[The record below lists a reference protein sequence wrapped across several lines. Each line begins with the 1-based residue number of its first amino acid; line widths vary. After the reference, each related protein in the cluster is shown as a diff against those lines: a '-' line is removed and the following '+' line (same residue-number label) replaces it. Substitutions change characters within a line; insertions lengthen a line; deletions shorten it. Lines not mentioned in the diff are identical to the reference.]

1 MFWSDLFYMILGT
14 TFTGSILTVA
24 WFVTSYLLEKTGYLN
39 LAYRLSKVVVLFWII
54 PVVYLVVM
62 AADKIGFLWNGY
74 AFEVT
79 PVIIRITR
87 GTAVFW
93 IAGLLFGIF
102 IYVHKRVKILT
113 ARKDAFLCDGNTQKF
128 FNRVKEDMGLGRRNI
143 ILRQSYR
150 TNTAYVTGIIR
161 PCVVINVDRFSEQEL
176 KVIFTHELMHVIHN
190 DIFFRYLLALVTVF
204 NFFNPLIWMFSEK
217 FIKYA
222 EYSCDYTICGYEE
235 GIREYYETILNMAI
249 RNNNLYDMLSASLY
263 ENKSS
268 LRERMEHVMKSYN
281 VTKKSKLVAVL
292 LVALFTVLG
301 SATIAGAASLIGD
314 TSVKVAEITECE
326 EQEYILHNTE
336 YYEAADAE
344 SDGIIDMY
352 DEELDDGIDTLSSS
366 GDISWEIYAGMRR
379 STSSFHADSGQK
391 IVVSVFSVSPLHTVR
406 AGIIQPD
413 GSKRYVLINS
423 DSHIFELNMS
433 GSYRVYIQNDSTDKI
448 RVEGCYSTH

>member
-24 WFVTSYLLEKTGYLN
+24 WFVTSYLLEKTGYIN
-39 LAYRLSKVVVLFWII
+39 LAYRLSKVVVLFWIV

-62 AADKIGFLWNGY
+62 AGDKLRFLWNGY

-79 PVIIRITR
+79 PVIIKVTR
-87 GTAVFW
+87 VTAVFW
-93 IAGLLFGIF
+93 IAGLIVGIC
-102 IYVHKRVKILT
+102 IYVHKRIGIML
-113 ARKDAFLCDGNTQKF
+113 ARKQAFPCDSNTQKF
-128 FNRVKEDMGLGRRNI
+128 FNLVKENVGLGRRRI

-190 DIFFRYLLALVTVF
+190 DIFFRYLLALATIF

-222 EYSCDYTICGYEE
+222 EYSCDYTICSQED

-281 VTKKSKLVAVL
+281 VKKKSKLVAISL
-292 LVALFTVLG
+292 MALFIVFG
-301 SATIAGAASLIGD
+301 SVTIAGAASLLGD
-314 TSVKVAEITECE
+314 TSVKVAEVTECE
-326 EQEYILHNTE
+326 KQEYILHNTE
-336 YYEAADAE
+336 YYEPADAE

-352 DEELDDGIDTLSSS
+352 DEDFDDGIDTYSSS
-366 GDISWEIYAGMRR
+366 GSISWDVYAGVRR
-379 STSSFHADSGQK
+379 STSSFHADAGQK
-391 IVVSVFSVSPLHTVR
+391 IVVSVFSVEPLHTVR

-413 GSKRYVLINS
+413 GSKRYVLVNS
-423 DSHIFELNMS
+423 DSHIFELTMS
-433 GSYRVYIQNDSTDKI
+433 GSYRVYIQNDSTDKV
-448 RVEGCYSTH
+448 RVEGAYDTH

>member
-1 MFWSDLFYMILGT
+1 MFWSDLFYMMLGT
-14 TFTGSILTVA
+14 TFTGSILTVV
-24 WFVTSYLLEKTGYLN
+24 WFITSYLLEKTGYLN
-39 LAYRLSKVVVLFWII
+39 LAYRLSKVVVLFWMI

-79 PVIIRITR
+79 PVIIKVTR
-87 GTAVFW
+87 VTAVFW
-93 IAGLLFGIF
+93 IAGLIMGVC
-102 IYVHKRVKILT
+102 IYVHKRIGILL
-113 ARKDAFLCDGNTQKF
+113 ARKQAFPCDGNTQKF
-128 FNRVKEDMGLGRRNI
+128 FNLVKENMGLGRRRI

-190 DIFFRYLLALVTVF
+190 DIFFRYLLALATVF
-204 NFFNPLIWMFSEK
+204 NFFNLLIWMFSEK

-222 EYSCDYTICGYEE
+222 EYSCDYTICSYEAD
-235 GIREYYETILNMAI
+235 IREYYETILNLAI

-281 VTKKSKLVAVL
+281 VTKKSKLIAVSL
-292 LVALFTVLG
+292 LATFTVFG
-301 SATIAGAASLIGD
+301 SATIAGAASLVGD
-314 TSVKVAEITECE
+314 TSVKVAEVTECE

-336 YYEAADAE
+336 YYEPADAE
-344 SDGIIDMY
+344 SDGVIDMY
-352 DEELDDGIDTLSSS
+352 GEDSDDGIDTLSSS
-366 GDISWEIYAGMRR
+366 GDISWDVYAGMRR
-379 STSSFHADSGQK
+379 STSSFHADEGQR
-391 IVVSVFSVSPLHTVR
+391 IVVSVFSVEPLHTVR

-423 DSHIFELNMS
+423 DSHIFELTMS
-433 GSYRVYIQNDSTDKI
+433 GSYRVYIQNDSTDKV
-448 RVEGCYSTH
+448 RVEGYYGTY

>member
-24 WFVTSYLLEKTGYLN
+24 WFVTSYLLKKTGYLN
-39 LAYRLSKVVVLFWII
+39 LAYRLSKIVVMFWIV
-54 PVVYLVVM
+54 PVVYIIVM
-62 AADKIGFLWNGY
+62 AADKLGFLWNGY

-87 GTAVFW
+87 VMSVLW
-93 IAGLLFGIF
+93 IIGLISGIY
-102 IYVHKRVKILT
+102 IYIRKRACVLI
-113 ARKDAFLCDGNTQKF
+113 ARKQAFLCDGNTQKF
-128 FNRVKEDMGLGRRNI
+128 FNLIKENMGLGSRSI

-176 KVIFTHELMHVIHN
+176 KVIFTHELTHVIHN
-190 DIFFRYLLALVTVF
+190 DIWYRYLLALATVF
-204 NFFNPLIWMFSEK
+204 NFFNPLIWIFSEK

-222 EYSCDYTICGYEE
+222 EYACDYTICSNEND
-235 GIREYYETILNMAI
+235 IREYYETILNMAI

-281 VTKKSKLVAVL
+281 VKKKSKLVAVS
-292 LVALFTVLG
+292 LVVLFTAFG
-301 SATIAGAASLIGD
+301 SATIAGASSLIGD
-314 TSVKVAEITECE
+314 SSAKAVQITECE
-326 EQEYILHNTE
+326 EQEYKLHNTE
-336 YYEAADAE
+336 YYEPADAD
-344 SDGIIDMY
+344 SDGVTDMY
-352 DEELDDGIDTLSSS
+352 DENDNDCINVLSSS
-366 GDISWEIYAGMRR
+366 GTISWDVYAGVRR
-379 STSSFHADSGQK
+379 STSSFHADDGQR
-391 IVVSVFSVSPLHTVR
+391 IVVSVFSVEPLHTVR

-433 GSYRVYIQNDSTDKI
+433 GSYRVYIQNDSTDKV
-448 RVEGCYSTH
+448 RVEGAYITY

>member
-1 MFWSDLFYMILGT
+1 MFLSDLFYMILST

-24 WFVTSYLLEKTGYLN
+24 WIVTSYLLEKTGYLN
-39 LAYRLSKVVVLFWII
+39 LAYRLGKVVVLFWMI
-54 PVVYLVVM
+54 PVVYIVVM
-62 AADKIGFLWNGY
+62 TADKIGFLWYGY

-79 PVIIRITR
+79 PVIIRITKA
-87 GTAVFW
+87 TAVFW
-93 IAGLLFGIF
+93 GVGLIMGIC
-102 IYVHKRVKILT
+102 IYVHKRISIML
-113 ARKDAFLCDGNTQKF
+113 ARKQAFSCDGDTQKF
-128 FNRVKEDMGLGRRNI
+128 FNLVKENMGLGRRRI

-150 TNTAYVTGIIR
+150 TNTAYVTGLIR

-176 KVIFTHELMHVIHN
+176 KVIFTHELTHVIHN
-190 DIFFRYLLALVTVF
+190 DIWFRYLLALATVF
-204 NFFNPLIWMFSEK
+204 NFFNPLIWVFSGK

-222 EYSCDYTICGYEE
+222 EYSCDYTICSYEE

-249 RNNNLYDMLSASLY
+249 RNSNLYDMLSASLY

-281 VTKKSKLVAVL
+281 VTKKSKLVAVS
-292 LVALFTVLG
+292 LVTLFTVLG
-301 SATIAGAASLIGD
+301 SATIAGAASLFGD
-314 TSVKVAEITECE
+314 ASVKVAEVTECE

-352 DEELDDGIDTLSSS
+352 GEDLDDGIDTLSSS
-366 GDISWEIYAGMRR
+366 GNISWDIYAGVRR
-379 STSSFHADSGQK
+379 STSSFYADAGER
-391 IVVSVFSVSPLHTVR
+391 IVVSVFSVEPLHTVR

-423 DSHIFELNMS
+423 DSHIFELTMS

-448 RVEGCYSTH
+448 RVEGYYSTH